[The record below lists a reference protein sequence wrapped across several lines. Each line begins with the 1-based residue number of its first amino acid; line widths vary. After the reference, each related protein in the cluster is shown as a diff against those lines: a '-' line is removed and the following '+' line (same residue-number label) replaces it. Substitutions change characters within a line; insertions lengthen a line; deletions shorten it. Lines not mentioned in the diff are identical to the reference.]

1 MEIQPLNQR
10 YKVDGN
16 QKTIPP
22 MRLSPANP
30 TPRGIP
36 QTPKP
41 HPTSQTKLEALRTR
55 PLPRPVNPAYNLT
68 SSVQNYG
75 LFSARLPALPSKPA
89 APRPILAACFPPPA
103 PATRATHQVE
113 AGELLLAS
121 PLNHARLSSASMQR
135 TDFSAMHM
143 HLHPQQMRQG
153 GGRPKA
159 RLAPKMK

>member
-1 MEIQPLNQR
+1 
-10 YKVDGN
+10 
-16 QKTIPP
+16 
-22 MRLSPANP
+22 MRLSPPHANA
-30 TPRGIP
+30 TPQEIP

-41 HPTSQTKLEALRTR
+41 HPTSQTKFKALRTQ
-55 PLPRPVNPAYNLT
+55 PLPRPINPAYNLT

-75 LFSARLPALPSKPA
+75 LFSACLPALPSKPA
-89 APRPILAACFPPPA
+89 APRPIPAACFPPPA
-103 PATRATHQVE
+103 PETGATHQVE

-135 TDFSAMHM
+135 TDFSDMHM
-143 HLHPQQMRQG
+143 HLHPQQMKQG